1 MTSRFAF
8 SLFIAALAVFPA
20 LSHAGETQWETLRL
34 YTLADG
40 ATVAVG
46 VPAEWQE
53 LGEARALGTRTSL
66 RFADETGTQ
75 VEVPVAALLRASAGK
90 RVLRADD
97 TRKIAFKVPQG
108 ITAPS
113 K

>member
-1 MTSRFAF
+1 MMSRFAF
-8 SLFIAALAVFPA
+8 SLSIAALAVFPA

-40 ATVAVG
+40 TKVAVG

-53 LGEARALGTRTSL
+53 LGEGPAIGTRTSL
-66 RFADETGTQ
+66 RFKDETGTQ
-75 VEVPVAALLRASAGK
+75 VELPVAALLRASAGK
-90 RVLRADD
+90 RVVRADD
-97 TRKIAFKVPQG
+97 SRKIAFKLPQKA
-108 ITAPS
+108 TAPS

>member
-20 LSHAGETQWETLRL
+20 LSHAGETQWETIRV
-34 YTLADG
+34 YVLADG

-53 LGEARALGTRTSL
+53 LGEARVLGTRSAL
-66 RFADETGTQ
+66 RFEDETGAL
-75 VEVPVAALLRASAGK
+75 VEVPVAALLRALEAGK
-90 RVLRADD
+90 RVLWADD
-97 TRKIAFKVPQG
+97 TLKIALKVPKKQ
-108 ITAPS
+108 
-113 K
+113 